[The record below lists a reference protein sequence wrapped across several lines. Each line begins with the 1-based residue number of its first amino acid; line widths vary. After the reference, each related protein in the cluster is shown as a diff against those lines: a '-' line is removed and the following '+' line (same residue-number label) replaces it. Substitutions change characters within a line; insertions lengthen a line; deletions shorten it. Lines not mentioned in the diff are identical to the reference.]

1 MIQPVRKAGI
11 ALLTLVALAFTV
23 ASPHAAADDYKKTV
37 ELFQNAGESGE
48 LFARSYGYAVFPTV
62 GKGGLGVGGAVG
74 TGRVYEQGRY
84 IGDVLL
90 TQLSVG
96 FQAGGQAYSQIVLLQ
111 DKRALDEFT
120 SGEFGFG
127 AGVGAVA
134 VTAGASASAST
145 RQSTSLRGA
154 PSTPINASSRC
165 CRMTL
170 SARVACTMK
179 APVKRATKARTLRLT
194 R

>member
-23 ASPHAAADDYKKTV
+23 ASPRAAADEYKKTV

-145 RQSTSLRGA
+145 TGSPVRCTYFTTGTESPSQSSNGVPCMTSMVLPP
-154 PSTPINASSRC
+154 PSPCA
-165 CRMTL
+165 
-170 SARVACTMK
+170 
-179 APVKRATKARTLRLT
+179 
-194 R
+194 